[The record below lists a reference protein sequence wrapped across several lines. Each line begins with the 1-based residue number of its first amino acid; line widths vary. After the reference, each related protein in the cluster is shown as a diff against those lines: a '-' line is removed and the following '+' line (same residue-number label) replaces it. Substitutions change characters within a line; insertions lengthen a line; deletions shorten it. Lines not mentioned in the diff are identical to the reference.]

1 MQRTHNKRTFVK
13 IIVHSAYNFHVDR
26 HIYESSQRREQQ
38 TYAKRPHYGCIDS
51 RRRRRKGAKTIDDQ
65 LGAYQMS

>member
-26 HIYESSQRREQQ
+26 HIYESSQCREQQ
-38 TYAKRPHYGCIDS
+38 TCAKRPTTAASTRGGEDERA
-51 RRRRRKGAKTIDDQ
+51 RR
-65 LGAYQMS
+65 L